1 MGRQSDRRGKEF
13 DMDETTS
20 GGVRIDKWLWA
31 ARFYKTRSL
40 AAEAITSGKVEL
52 NGERTKP
59 AKTVKA
65 GDGVRIRSGVF
76 EQVVQVKALSD
87 KRGPASVAQTLYEE
101 TPESA
106 AARAKLA
113 ERMRYEMP
121 AAMDS
126 GRPSKKDRRDI
137 ARLRKR

>member
-1 MGRQSDRRGKEF
+1 
-13 DMDETTS
+13 MDETTS

-40 AAEAITSGKVEL
+40 AADAVTSGKIEL

-59 AKTVKA
+59 AKAVKV
-65 GDGVRIRSGVF
+65 GDSIRLRSGVF
-76 EQVVQVKALSD
+76 EQVVDVQALSD
-87 KRGPASVAQTLYEE
+87 KRGPATVAQTLYAE
-101 TPESA
+101 TAESA
-106 AARAKLA
+106 AARAKMA

-121 AAMDS
+121 MAAET

-137 ARLRKR
+137 ARLRERGR

>member
-1 MGRQSDRRGKEF
+1 MV
-13 DMDETTS
+13 
-20 GGVRIDKWLWA
+20 GVRLDKWLWA

-59 AKTVKA
+59 AKGVKA
-65 GDGVRIRSGVF
+65 GDSVRIRSGVF
-76 EQVVQVKALSD
+76 EQVVQVSALSD
-87 KRGPASVAQTLYEE
+87 KRGPATVAQMLYEE
-101 TPESA
+101 TAESA

-137 ARLRKR
+137 ARLKSSRKR

>member
-1 MGRQSDRRGKEF
+1 
-13 DMDETTS
+13 MDETAG

-40 AAEAITSGKVEL
+40 AADAVTSGKVEL

-59 AKTVKA
+59 AKAVKS
-65 GDGVRIRSGVF
+65 GDSMRIRSGVF
-76 EQVVQVKALSD
+76 EQIVQVKALSD
-87 KRGPASVAQTLYEE
+87 KRGPAAVAQTLYEE
-101 TPESA
+101 TAESA

-137 ARLRKR
+137 ERLRKR

>member
-1 MGRQSDRRGKEF
+1 
-13 DMDETTS
+13 MDETTG

-40 AAEAITSGKVEL
+40 AADAVTSGKVEL

-59 AKTVKA
+59 AKAVKV
-65 GDGVRIRSGVF
+65 GDSVRIRSGVF
-76 EQVVQVKALSD
+76 EQVVDVRALSD
-87 KRGPASVAQTLYEE
+87 KRGPATVAQALYAE

-106 AARAKLA
+106 ATRAKMA

-121 AAMDS
+121 LAVDT

-137 ARLRKR
+137 AKLRDRGR

>member
-1 MGRQSDRRGKEF
+1 
-13 DMDETTS
+13 MDETTS

-40 AAEAITSGKVEL
+40 AADAVTSGKVEL

-59 AKTVKA
+59 AKAVKVA
-65 GDGVRIRSGVF
+65 DRVRIRSGIF
-76 EQVVQVKALSD
+76 EHVVVVKALSD

-101 TPESA
+101 TAESA

-137 ARLRKR
+137 ERLRKR

>member
-1 MGRQSDRRGKEF
+1 
-13 DMDETTS
+13 MDETA

-40 AAEAITSGKVEL
+40 AADAVTSGKVEL

-59 AKTVKA
+59 AKSVKG
-65 GDGVRIRSGVF
+65 GDMIRMRSGIF
-76 EQVVQVKALSD
+76 EQVVEVKALSD
-87 KRGPASVAQTLYEE
+87 KRGPATVAQGLYAE
-101 TPESA
+101 TAESA
-106 AARAKLA
+106 AARARLA

-121 AAMDS
+121 AGTES

-137 ARLRKR
+137 ARLRGSGKL

>member
-1 MGRQSDRRGKEF
+1 
-13 DMDETTS
+13 MDEGAS

-40 AAEAITSGKVEL
+40 AADAVTSGKVEL

-59 AKTVKA
+59 AKAVKS
-65 GDGVRIRSGVF
+65 GDSVRLRSGVF
-76 EQVVQVKALSD
+76 EQIVTVQALSD
-87 KRGPASVAQTLYEE
+87 KRGPATVAQTLYAE
-101 TPESA
+101 TAESA

-121 AAMDS
+121 DAAES

>member
-1 MGRQSDRRGKEF
+1 
-13 DMDETTS
+13 MDETA

-40 AAEAITSGKVEL
+40 AADAVTSGKAEL

-59 AKTVKA
+59 AKAVKV
-65 GDGVRIRSGVF
+65 GDVIRLRSGVF
-76 EQVVQVKALSD
+76 EQVIEVRALSGT
-87 KRGPASVAQTLYEE
+87 RGPAAVAQGLYAE
-101 TPESA
+101 TAESA

-121 AAMDS
+121 AGVES
-126 GRPSKKDRRDI
+126 GRPSKKDRREI
-137 ARLRKR
+137 ARLRDRGR

>member
-1 MGRQSDRRGKEF
+1 
-13 DMDETTS
+13 MDETTS
-20 GGVRIDKWLWA
+20 GVRIDKWLWA

-40 AAEAITSGKVEL
+40 AADAVTSGKVEL

-59 AKTVKA
+59 AKSVKP
-65 GDGVRIRSGVF
+65 GDSIRMRSGVF
-76 EQVVQVKALSD
+76 EQVVEVKALSD
-87 KRGPASVAQTLYEE
+87 KRGPATVAQTLYAE
-101 TPESA
+101 TADSA

-121 AAMDS
+121 AGTET

-137 ARLRKR
+137 ARLRDRR